1 MAEPGRDPAAAWR
14 PCEAPPPL
22 EAAAHVWRAELDRC
36 RADEAL
42 LQESERVRARR
53 FTFADDRRRFVAEHG
68 LQRRLLGAYCGIA
81 PEALRIEPD
90 AMGKPRLEGG
100 ACVFN
105 GSESGG
111 TALFAVARTG
121 ELGID
126 VEALRPE
133 RADLRLARRYFHP
146 EEIAKLERLEAAART
161 RGFFSVWTR
170 KEALVKAAGLG
181 LRIPLASFCV
191 GLLPEEPT
199 GPLGYESDWP
209 AGRDWRLVSL
219 PLDPDCVGALA
230 LPAAAPDPLLLEWA
244 GD

>member
-1 MAEPGRDPAAAWR
+1 MAEPGRDPPAAWR
-14 PCEAPPPL
+14 RCAAPPPL
-22 EAAAHVWRAELDRC
+22 EAAAHVWRAALDRC
-36 RADEAL
+36 RADEGL

-68 LQRRLLGAYCGIA
+68 LQRRLLAAYCGIA
-81 PEALRIEPD
+81 PTALRIEPD

-100 ACVFN
+100 ACAFN

-126 VEALRPE
+126 VETLRSE

-146 EEIAKLERLEAAART
+146 EEVAKLEGLGVAART

-181 LRIPLASFCV
+181 LRIPLASFRV
-191 GLLPEEPT
+191 GVLPEEPA
-199 GPLGYESDWP
+199 GPLGYGGDWP
-209 AGRDWRLVSL
+209 GSRDWRLVPL
-219 PLDPDCVGALA
+219 PLDPDCVGTLA
-230 LPAAAPDPLLLEWA
+230 LPADAPDPLLLEWA

>member
-1 MAEPGRDPAAAWR
+1 MAEQGRVAAAPWR
-14 PCEAPPPL
+14 RISAPPPL
-22 EAAAHVWRAELDRC
+22 DTAPHVWRAALEHC

-100 ACVFN
+100 ACAFN
-105 GSESGG
+105 GSESAG
-111 TALFAVARTG
+111 TALFAVARAG
-121 ELGID
+121 EIGID
-126 VEALRPE
+126 VETLRPE

-146 EEIAKLERLEAAART
+146 EEVAKLEGLEAAART

-181 LRIPLASFCV
+181 LRIPLASFRV
-191 GLLPEEPT
+191 GVLPREPA

-209 AGRDWRLVSL
+209 GSRDWRLVPL

-244 GD
+244 GG